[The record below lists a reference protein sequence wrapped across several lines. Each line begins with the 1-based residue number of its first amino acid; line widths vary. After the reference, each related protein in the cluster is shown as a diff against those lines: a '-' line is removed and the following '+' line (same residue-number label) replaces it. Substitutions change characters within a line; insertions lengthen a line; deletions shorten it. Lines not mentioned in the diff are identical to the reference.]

1 MEGRDFWLFFFF
13 FPHTTKAYKD
23 LRISFLSFPLRR
35 LTFAFFFVCFQA
47 PAYLQ
52 TNMSYNEK
60 FPITRRIRFQRKIP
74 RPKKNKTTLT
84 ESLSFVFFPLFRNVK
99 QLHKTLNSGG
109 LRNTTRR
116 RCRRSFFSSF
126 SFSPWRISLECLVK
140 RHTHTHSCGHHRIH
154 THTEQL
160 AL

>member
-1 MEGRDFWLFFFF
+1 
-13 FPHTTKAYKD
+13 
-23 LRISFLSFPLRR
+23 
-35 LTFAFFFVCFQA
+35 
-47 PAYLQ
+47 
-52 TNMSYNEK
+52 MSYNAK

-74 RPKKNKTTLT
+74 RPKKKQNKTTLT
-84 ESLSFVFFPLFRNVK
+84 ESLSFVFFALFRNVK

>member
-1 MEGRDFWLFFFF
+1 ML
-13 FPHTTKAYKD
+13 
-23 LRISFLSFPLRR
+23 
-35 LTFAFFFVCFQA
+35 FFFVCFQA

-52 TNMSYNEK
+52 TNMSYNKK

-74 RPKKNKTTLT
+74 RPKKQNKTTLT

-154 THTEQL
+154 THRTTCSL
-160 AL
+160 AAAAVAAGLPATWSMTVEGLPFLFSLC